1 MSHRRVVGSR
11 ASNAES
17 ARPHDAV
24 RADADLTEH
33 GETIVALATAP
44 GRGALAVIR
53 MSGSAAREIARRVG
67 VSGALTPREATR
79 VQLHECDTP
88 AAPLDD
94 ALATWFP
101 APRSATG
108 EDVIEL
114 SVHGGSFVSTAVL
127 AALVA
132 AGARPARAGEFSERA
147 VRNGKLDLLQAE
159 AVADLIDARSRAM
172 HRTALKQLSGALSHR
187 LAALRDA
194 LVQVE
199 ALIAYEI
206 DFPEEDDGPQPR
218 ARAVE
223 AAERVLAAL
232 TALRGT
238 LPAAELGREG
248 VTVVLAGAPNAGKSS
263 LLNALVGDARAIV
276 SEVPGTTRDA
286 IEVLV
291 DHEPL
296 PLRLVDTAG
305 LRESDDLVE
314 RLGLEVSARWLAR
327 AQVVL
332 VCGETDAGLAQAAEV
347 VAAHSTA
354 PRVLVRTKADRA
366 AQGEGVG
373 RVVESA
379 SRGGA
384 AAAATAA
391 VARGDAVAVSALTG
405 EGLDALRAAISDA
418 VRAAYPEPA
427 EDQPMVTRARHE
439 AAVARAAEEV
449 AAFAEAWRADALPAP
464 VAATHLR
471 AAIFALDELT
481 GAIDIEDVLER
492 VFRTFCVGK

>member
-1 MSHRRVVGSR
+1 VVGSR

-17 ARPHDAV
+17 ARPHGTV
-24 RADADLTEH
+24 RAGADLAEH

-53 MSGSAAREIARRVG
+53 MSGPAAREVARRVG
-67 VSGALTPREATR
+67 VLGTVEPRTATR
-79 VQLHECDTP
+79 VQLHECDAP

-94 ALATWFP
+94 ALVTWFS

-108 EDVIEL
+108 EDVVEL

-194 LVQVE
+194 LVEVE

-218 ARAVE
+218 ARAVA

-291 DHEPL
+291 DHDPL

-332 VCGETDAGLAQAAEV
+332 VCGETDAGLAEASEA
-347 VAAHSTA
+347 VAALSAA
-354 PRVLVRTKADRA
+354 PRVLVRTKGDRA
-366 AQGEGVG
+366 AALEGVG
-373 RVVESA
+373 TAVKPTSSAAEHSAAIAEPSAVV
-379 SRGGA
+379 
-384 AAAATAA
+384 T
-391 VARGDAVAVSALTG
+391 VSALTG
-405 EGLDALRAAISDA
+405 DGLDALRAAISDA

-439 AAVARAAEEV
+439 AAVARAADEV

-471 AAIFALDELT
+471 AAILALDELT